1 MKESNKEE
9 WLMYYNELIKYFNEH
24 DNNQVPFKYVTENNV
39 KLWNWVRKQRDLYNG
54 DHLSEERIYLLEK
67 VGFKWDLIDEMCNI
81 GFKHMQCFYDIY
93 QSTNVPFSYISPDGY
108 QLGLWFSQQKCALER
123 DFLTTRMNHTLK
135 KLNPKWSSD
144 TNKWDEKYS
153 RLEEYYT
160 KFGDL
165 DIPRYFEFAD
175 GFKLGSFVSSL
186 RYDYSK
192 YKLDKNR
199 ILFLNDLN
207 FDWSVMYTATLNG
220 KIISRNKARYYKVM
234 KDRMMHILDDL
245 SYELDD
251 SITDLD
257 KQKSLEKEMIKR
269 MWR

>member
-1 MKESNKEE
+1 MKHTEFNKRAHVKFSVKP
-9 WLMYYNELIKYFNEH
+9 MTS
-24 DNNQVPFKYVTENNV
+24 DYVTT
-39 KLWNWVRKQRDLYNG
+39 Y
-54 DHLSEERIYLLEK
+54 
-67 VGFKWDLIDEMCNI
+67 
-81 GFKHMQCFYDIY
+81 
-93 QSTNVPFSYISPDGY
+93 
-108 QLGLWFSQQKCALER
+108 
-123 DFLTTRMNHTLK
+123 TLK

-192 YKLDKNR
+192 YRLDKKR